1 MYEVIMSKREDA
13 AVWKWEYPCLRDTF
27 TLTFY
32 TCIPQLYE
40 EEIVLCFG
48 GNVIWIF
55 GDGGGTGMI
64 LLAIDHKIQQDMA
77 KLWQEKSPE
86 YQNRG
91 TVGTADPYKLD
102 DYFMSLAQ
110 LSLGYL

>member
-64 LLAIDHKIQQDMA
+64 LPAIDHKIQQDMA